1 MTSALQAAREA
12 AAHEAPLSR
21 TMPAQLAAR
30 IRAKI
35 LSGAYPPGSALR
47 QDGIAAEYGI
57 SKIPVR
63 EALVQLRSEGLVDVF
78 EHRGFQVRSLSHH
91 EAQEVFRLRLAIE
104 PAAVAL
110 GARAAT
116 DADRGAGRAAL
127 TALNAALTA
136 GDLRVAGDR
145 NCNFHLALVVP
156 RLQPVAAEMLYR
168 LHTLAQRY
176 VRFHL
181 LAAGR
186 GRRANR
192 EHTALHAAWA
202 AGKAGQAQRLARAHI
217 EETRAELAQVL
228 EE

>member
-1 MTSALQAAREA
+1 MSRNAAAREA
-12 AAHEAPLSR
+12 GGDDAPLAR

-30 IRAKI
+30 IREKI
-35 LSGAYPPGSALR
+35 LSGVYPPGSALR
-47 QDGIAAEYGI
+47 QDGIAAEYGT

-63 EALVQLRSEGLVDVF
+63 EALVQLRSEGLVDIFV
-78 EHRGFQVRSLSHH
+78 HRGFQVRALSRH

-116 DADRGAGRAAL
+116 DTDRSFARAAL
-127 TALNAALTA
+127 VSLSEALSTGN
-136 GDLRVAGDR
+136 LRLAGDR
-145 NCNFHLALVVP
+145 NCEFHLGLIVP
-156 RLQPVAAEMLYR
+156 RLQPVASQVLSR

-176 VRFHL
+176 VRVHL

-186 GRRANR
+186 VPRADR
-192 EHTALHAAWA
+192 EHAALFKAWA
-202 AGKAGQAQRLARAHI
+202 AGKAGQAQRLARSHI

-228 EE
+228 